1 VEVNLSYHVGVIV
14 VHLERSNDSMLR
26 PNHLRFRT
34 WVFVGAAVLLF
45 CRVCKPAQQQPIPEV
60 SLIVVV
66 KEAETGDPISQARLT
81 LTFQQ
86 GKLHRSISYS
96 AKTSAQGRY
105 RFTNI
110 PKGTVRLLVTAER
123 HQSFGKEIEVEE
135 DNQVIE
141 VKLKKPQPLL

>member
-1 VEVNLSYHVGVIV
+1 
-14 VHLERSNDSMLR
+14 MLR
-26 PNHLRFRT
+26 SIHLRFRT
-34 WVFVGAAVLLF
+34 GIFVSAAILLF
-45 CRVCKPAQQQPIPEV
+45 CGVRKPAQQQPIPEV
-60 SLIVVV
+60 SLTVVV
-66 KEAETGDPISQARLT
+66 IEAETGDPVSQARLT
-81 LTFQQ
+81 LTFKQQ

-96 AKTSAQGRY
+96 AKTNAQGRC

-110 PKGTVRLLVTAER
+110 PKETVRLLVTADR

>member
-1 VEVNLSYHVGVIV
+1 
-14 VHLERSNDSMLR
+14 MLR
-26 PNHLRFRT
+26 AYHLRFRT
-34 WVFVGAAVLLF
+34 GVFVGAAILLF
-45 CRVCKPAQQQPIPEV
+45 CGVCKPAQQQPIPEV
-60 SLIVVV
+60 SLTVVV

-81 LTFQQ
+81 LTFRQQ
-86 GKLHRSISYS
+86 GKLHRSITYS
-96 AKTSAQGRY
+96 AKTNAQGRY

-123 HQSFGKEIEVEE
+123 HQSFGKEVEVEE

>member
-1 VEVNLSYHVGVIV
+1 
-14 VHLERSNDSMLR
+14 MLR

-34 WVFVGAAVLLF
+34 WVFVGAEILLF
-45 CRVCKPAQQQPIPEV
+45 CGVCKPAQQQPIPEV
-60 SLIVVV
+60 SLTVVV
-66 KEAETGDPISQARLT
+66 IEAETGDPVSQARLT
-81 LTFQQ
+81 LTFKQQ
-86 GKLHRSISYS
+86 GRLHRSISYS
-96 AKTSAQGRY
+96 AKTNAQGRY

-110 PKGTVRLLVTAER
+110 PKETIRLLVTADR

>member
-1 VEVNLSYHVGVIV
+1 
-14 VHLERSNDSMLR
+14 MLR

-34 WVFVGAAVLLF
+34 WVFVGAAILLSCVVF
-45 CRVCKPAQQQPIPEV
+45 KPATPDSSQET
-60 SLIVVV
+60 SLTIVV
-66 KEAETGDPISQARLT
+66 KEADTGDPISQARLT
-81 LTFQQ
+81 LTFKQQ

-96 AKTSAQGRY
+96 AKTNAQGRY

-110 PKGTVRLLVTAER
+110 PKETIRLLVTADR

>member
-1 VEVNLSYHVGVIV
+1 
-14 VHLERSNDSMLR
+14 MLR

-34 WVFVGAAVLLF
+34 WVFVGAEILLF
-45 CRVCKPAQQQPIPEV
+45 CGVCKPAQQQPIPEV
-60 SLIVVV
+60 SLTVVV
-66 KEAETGDPISQARLT
+66 IEAETGDPVSQARLT
-81 LTFQQ
+81 LTFKQQ
-86 GKLHRSISYS
+86 GRLHRSISYS
-96 AKTSAQGRY
+96 AKTNAQGRY

-110 PKGTVRLLVTAER
+110 PKETVRLLVTADR

>member
-1 VEVNLSYHVGVIV
+1 
-14 VHLERSNDSMLR
+14 MLR

-34 WVFVGAAVLLF
+34 WVFVGAAILLYGVVL
-45 CRVCKPAQQQPIPEV
+45 KPATADSSRET
-60 SLIVVV
+60 SLTIVV
-66 KEAETGDPISQARLT
+66 KEADTGDPISQARLT
-81 LTFQQ
+81 LTFHQP

-110 PKGTVRLLVTAER
+110 PKGTVVLFVTADH
-123 HQSFGKEIEVEE
+123 HQSLGKEIEVEE
-135 DNQVIE
+135 DDQVIE